1 MRGRHAHKNL
11 QQVIVCLQGQFKL
24 LIDDGLKRSKFVM
37 KTGDPSILI
46 NSLVWRELSDF
57 SDDAVVLVLASEH
70 YDEADYIRDYEHFL
84 RCKMSFIHETSDVQS
99 TNIGQNTNIWQYC
112 VVLKGAK
119 IGKDCNICSHVFI
132 ENDVEVADHVTIKA
146 GVQLWDGV
154 KLEFGCIYRAEC
166 NLY

>member
-1 MRGRHAHKNL
+1 MFSEIVLNSIKDERGTLLAIESAIDIPFEIKRVYCLSANTNQAVRGRHAHKNL

-84 RCKMSFIHETSDVQS
+84 R
-99 TNIGQNTNIWQYC
+99 
-112 VVLKGAK
+112 A
-119 IGKDCNICSHVFI
+119 
-132 ENDVEVADHVTIKA
+132 
-146 GVQLWDGV
+146 V
-154 KLEFGCIYRAEC
+154 K
-166 NLY
+166 